1 MAVLWSCTP
10 PSSVLG
16 GVHDVLTANVDVLG
30 GAHVLLTAKHL
41 LLGRALLLLTAKQPP
56 STIPVD
62 HDPRPDVARA

>member
-1 MAVLWSCTP
+1 M
-10 PSSVLG
+10 
-16 GVHDVLTANVDVLG
+16 HDVLTANVDVLG